1 MIERCDIMKLKFK
14 KFQPKGNSYDGSSRY
29 AEKKNHSLIIIG
41 TFLIIIFVI
50 FLIVYNVSKSSA
62 CNNIENE
69 ILKKAEIYGAANNLL
84 PTIEGESIILNI
96 DDIYF
101 EEEEKPMYKDK
112 ICSGTVKITK
122 YKDEYIK
129 TYDITDCSICST
141 EQRYKSWSKEINKKP
156 SSKLLT
162 DVIPYY
168 NYYGIEYYHSSWS
181 NWISEDD
188 IGEMDETYHV
198 ALPLKTSS
206 IPTIPAEANIIE
218 YEKEDATWYSY
229 RDKKWKYY
237 KDNGGT
243 YSTLSSEQPVG
254 FTNKDTS
261 TEMKTEWTEWSLD
274 YPEVKSYRSIKT
286 STGYRWYYM
295 DGDTKIYWNSGAYYP
310 TQPSKEYNKK
320 EKKTV
325 KMYSYQDKMWK
336 WYNGKKRSYS
346 GFTSVQSSSSYQN
359 RDEDL
364 VKYSNWTSYSSEKKL
379 DSSNSWYREEKTK
392 TYSRYRISYSMKSFL
407 KLDSYVTRDEFEQL
421 LQDTIPEL
429 NKRTDIEI
437 DITYKF
443 KYRKK

>member
-229 RDKKWKYY
+229 RDKKW
-237 KDNGGT
+237 
-243 YSTLSSEQPVG
+243 
-254 FTNKDTS
+254 
-261 TEMKTEWTEWSLD
+261 
-274 YPEVKSYRSIKT
+274 
-286 STGYRWYYM
+286 
-295 DGDTKIYWNSGAYYP
+295 
-310 TQPSKEYNKK
+310 
-320 EKKTV
+320 
-325 KMYSYQDKMWK
+325 
-336 WYNGKKRSYS
+336 
-346 GFTSVQSSSSYQN
+346 
-359 RDEDL
+359 
-364 VKYSNWTSYSSEKKL
+364 SN
-379 DSSNSWYREEKTK
+379 
-392 TYSRYRISYSMKSFL
+392 
-407 KLDSYVTRDEFEQL
+407 Q
-421 LQDTIPEL
+421 
-429 NKRTDIEI
+429 
-437 DITYKF
+437 
-443 KYRKK
+443 